1 MVNETTYTFDVFG
14 LYNGLFVMADRI
26 SGSVWTHYDGRVLT
40 GELAGK
46 DFLLQIEPIIHTT
59 WEQWVS
65 LYPETTVLDW
75 YPEFVDRYRKIEP
88 GRGGLGP
95 QFQRT
100 LLNIDERLPG
110 NELVLGVSSGSS
122 ERAYVLADFGEQP
135 TVLHDTLGEQPI
147 VIFLH
152 GKNTYALAFSRQVV
166 GEVLQFSMEGESI
179 VDASG
184 TQWDWTGRAVAGP
197 LEGAQLDYVTSFVT
211 EWYGWAA
218 YHPGTSIFGR

>member
-1 MVNETTYTFDVFG
+1 M
-14 LYNGLFVMADRI
+14 
-26 SGSVWTHYDGRVLT
+26 WTHYDGRVLT
-40 GELAGK
+40 GELAEQ
-46 DFLLQIEPIIHTT
+46 DLHLQIEPIIHTT
-59 WEQWVS
+59 WADWVA
-65 LYPETTVLDW
+65 LYPQTTVLDW
-75 YPEFVDRYRKIEP
+75 YPEFAGRYRTIEP

-110 NELVLGVSSGSS
+110 NELVLGASLGSA
-122 ERAYVLADFGEQP
+122 ERAYVLADFGNQP

-147 VIFLH
+147 VIFLD
-152 GKNTYALAFSRQVV
+152 GENTFALAYSSVLD
-166 GEVLQFSMEGESI
+166 GEVLQFSMNAETI

-184 TQWDWTGRAVAGP
+184 TQWDSTGRALDGP
-197 LEGAQLDYVTSFVT
+197 LEGSQLDFVTSFVT

>member
-1 MVNETTYTFDVFG
+1 
-14 LYNGLFVMADRI
+14 MADR
-26 SGSVWTHYDGRVLT
+26 STGSVWTHFDGRVLT
-40 GELAGK
+40 GELAEN
-46 DFLLQIEPIIHTT
+46 DIHLQIEPIIHTT
-59 WEQWVS
+59 WTDWVT

-75 YPEFVDRYRKIEP
+75 YSEFTGRYRKIEP

-95 QFQRT
+95 QFLQT

-110 NELVLGVSSGSS
+110 NDLVLGVSLGSS

-152 GKNTYALAFSRQVV
+152 GENTFALAYSRMLD
-166 GEVLQFSMEGESI
+166 GEELQFSMNAESI
-179 VDASG
+179 VDAGG
-184 TQWDWTGRAVAGP
+184 TQWDLTGRAVAGP
-197 LEGAQLDYVTSFVT
+197 LAGSQLDYVTSFVT

-218 YHPGTSIFGR
+218 YHPQTSIFGR

>member
-1 MVNETTYTFDVFG
+1 
-14 LYNGLFVMADRI
+14 MADR
-26 SGSVWTHYDGRVLT
+26 STGSVWTHFDGRVLT
-40 GELAGK
+40 GELAEN
-46 DFLLQIEPIIHTT
+46 DIHLQIEPIIHTT
-59 WEQWVS
+59 WADWVT

-75 YPEFVDRYRKIEP
+75 YSEFTGRYRKIEP

-95 QFQRT
+95 QFLQT

-110 NELVLGVSSGSS
+110 NDLVLGVSLGSS

-152 GKNTYALAFSRQVV
+152 GENTFALAYSRMLD
-166 GEVLQFSMEGESI
+166 GEELQFSMNAERI
-179 VDASG
+179 VDAGG
-184 TQWDWTGRAVAGP
+184 TQWDLTGKAVVGP
-197 LEGAQLDYVTSFVT
+197 LEGSQLDYVTSFVT

-218 YHPGTSIFGR
+218 YHPQTSIFGR